1 MLEAAPRGGFFYTLI
16 AMKKTTKAVDK
27 KVIPYLSVGL
37 MIGLL
42 IGTITDNIGL
52 WLSLGLA
59 LGASAGYAQVEKK

>member
-1 MLEAAPRGGFFYTLI
+1 MRKAVPLDGFFI
-16 AMKKTTKAVDK
+16 IHAMKKSNKSVDE

-42 IGTITDNIGL
+42 VGNLTDNIGL

-59 LGASAGYAQVEKK
+59 LGASAGYAQVKKK

>member
-1 MLEAAPRGGFFYTLI
+1 MRKAVQRDGFFI
-16 AMKKTTKAVDK
+16 IHAMKQSNKPVDK

-42 IGTITDNIGL
+42 VGNLTDNIGL
-52 WLSLGLA
+52 WLSIGLA